1 MVYVDFSAMSMVIAK
16 KKAVLR
22 RLANILWINDWIESI
37 PYLGMG
43 NFDLIICT
51 GVLHHMKN
59 PGRGLRKLNE
69 IQKENGG
76 AIIML
81 YGKYGRAG
89 IYHMQELMRLVNKH
103 ETFLPIEV
111 SNTKRILNVIPID
124 APFLQ
129 DTGDDRTTMGEI
141 GIYDIFLNKRDICFT
156 IAYLYEFVENNGYNF
171 VSFDN
176 PTERIH
182 INLHARLITKF
193 GIQKTDVNKR
203 QAIAELLISNI
214 KLHSFYVS
222 KRKGSKAVFINPT
235 MNIMLNG
242 LPSGLLD
249 VIDDSDN
256 YRNIGNETFIFSNLE
271 KRFFADGNAKR
282 GQIGRFYDHLAIF
295 CWPFTDI
302 GNFLLTSLANETSSK
317 TTSNI
322 LIKRYQDKHQ
332 SKYAYK
338 YTKKS
343 FETLYWYFEL
353 SGMLMLRSKSISSYP
368 KSVNSRVRLSLASKT
383 ANSIF
388 E

>member
-16 KKAVLR
+16 KKAVIR
-22 RLANILWINDWIESI
+22 RLANILWVNDWIESI
-37 PYLGMG
+37 PYLGLG

-103 ETFLPIEV
+103 EKFLPMEV

-222 KRKGSKAVFINPT
+222 KRKCSKAVVSNPT

-249 VIDDSDN
+249 VMDDSNN
-256 YRNIGNETFIFSNLE
+256 YRTLGNETFIFSNLE
-271 KRFFADGNAKR
+271 KRYFADGNAKR

-302 GNFLLTSLANETSSK
+302 GNFLLTSLANETLSK

-322 LIKRYQDKHQ
+322 LIKRYQDKYK

-368 KSVNSRVRLSLASKT
+368 KSEHSRVRLSLASRA